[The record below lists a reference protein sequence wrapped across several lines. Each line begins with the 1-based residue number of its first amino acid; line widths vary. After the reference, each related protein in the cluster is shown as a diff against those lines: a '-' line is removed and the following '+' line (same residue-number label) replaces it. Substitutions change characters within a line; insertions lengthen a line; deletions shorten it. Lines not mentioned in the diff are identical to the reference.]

1 MIGSSASESRGESS
15 SPADPILLSQS
26 NDSEQN
32 DPELSG
38 VDAMLE
44 SGDPSTEQRTAVER
58 EPIPSDFVNYVGQH
72 IEATGEHLVVT
83 PSELKKLKQKGVPSN
98 ISTTLIET
106 TPDFPPP
113 PPISTLC

>member
-38 VDAMLE
+38 ADVMWSLE
-44 SGDPSTEQRTAVER
+44 
-58 EPIPSDFVNYVGQH
+58 
-72 IEATGEHLVVT
+72 
-83 PSELKKLKQKGVPSN
+83 
-98 ISTTLIET
+98 
-106 TPDFPPP
+106 
-113 PPISTLC
+113 